1 MEDKRATIL
10 VVDDDEP
17 ILTLMENVLRA
28 FRYQPLIAKSGA
40 IALEVARVSPPDLIL
55 LDMHMPGMNGHEVL
69 DLFRSDEAMRGI
81 PVVILSGDRLS
92 ASEIA
97 AVGAVGAIQ
106 KPFDLPDLIAEIEKR
121 VG

>member
-1 MEDKRATIL
+1 MEQKRATIL

-28 FRYQPLIAKSGA
+28 YRYQPVIAKSGA
-40 IALEVARVSPPDLIL
+40 TAVEIARTSRPDLIL
-55 LDMHMPGMNGHEVL
+55 LDMHMPGMNGREVL
-69 DLFRSDEAMRGI
+69 DLFRSDQALRSI

-92 ASEIA
+92 SVEIA
-97 AVGAVGAIQ
+97 AAGAAGAIQ